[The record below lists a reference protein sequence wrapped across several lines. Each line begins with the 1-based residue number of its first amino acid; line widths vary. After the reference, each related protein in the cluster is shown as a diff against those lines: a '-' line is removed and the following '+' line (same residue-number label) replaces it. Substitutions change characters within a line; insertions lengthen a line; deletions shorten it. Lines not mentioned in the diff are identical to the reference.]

1 MARISK
7 WKSYHVKLGTLED
20 AAGVMFQSFREMY
33 PKGEESIA
41 IRIPRD
47 KWEYYGI
54 EKALIKLGFTTQKA
68 VYINI

>member
-7 WKSYHVKLGTLED
+7 WKSYHVKLGTLES
-20 AAGVMFQSFREMY
+20 AAGVVFQSFREMY
-33 PKGEESIA
+33 PKGEEGIA

-54 EKALIKLGFTTQKA
+54 EEALIKLGFTTQKA